1 MVEHAWYYPSGLSVA
16 EESCPLWGPVK
27 GLLLGSD
34 PAVVASTVCASL
46 WPVVGA
52 RQRDRLEAVPLSKFR
67 EEAVPFG
74 SCRK

>member
-1 MVEHAWYYPSGLSVA
+1 MGYPSGFWVA
-16 EESCPLWGPVK
+16 EDSCPLWGPVK

-46 WPVVGA
+46 RPVVGA
-52 RQRDRLEAVPLSKFR
+52 CRRDRLEAVPLSKFT

-74 SCRK
+74 GCRK

>member
-1 MVEHAWYYPSGLSVA
+1 MEHAWHYPSGFSVA
-16 EESCPLWGPVK
+16 EGSCPQWAVK

-52 RQRDRLEAVPLSKFR
+52 DRRDRSEAVPLSTFR

-74 SCRK
+74 GCRK